1 MALQKLGFMVIIICV
16 WQSLRLAHSW
26 SGGKGKVI
34 VLYSISSVGVTAS
47 QVPLGR
53 MIIFGNGWVPLGHLT
68 MYWQE
73 CHNAQH
79 TRGYI
84 ESRKSNFSLYDNLGY
99 IEAKTYILE
108 KKKLYHIKHSR

>member
-1 MALQKLGFMVIIICV
+1 MYGNLCYLLIPGLVE
-16 WQSLRLAHSW
+16 R
-26 SGGKGKVI
+26 GKVI

-108 KKKLYHIKHSR
+108 EKVVPYKAHSLKL